1 MIMTVRSRWAVSLA
15 FVAMLALVA
24 TACGGDDEGGE
35 STEVVDLRGQATVEV
50 VMTDNVF
57 TPENIRIDPGTKV
70 VWVNQGDAGHQMDA
84 FNLDGFGVGFD
95 SDVIRGD
102 DTYEFTFDNPGTYR
116 YYCALHGSNV
126 EGMIGAIVV
135 GDGPLDGVAT
145 PTLPD
150 DAAEN
155 TLRVPQDHATIQAA
169 VDASTP
175 GDLILVDKGV
185 YNEAV
190 EINPPHENIVIRG
203 VDRNETILDGEF
215 EEDKPNGI
223 KVLADG
229 VAIEN
234 LTARNY
240 TTNAFFWTG
249 VDGYRGSYLNS
260 YRTGDYGVY
269 AFDSVNGQF
278 DNTYASGSADAGF
291 YIGQCYPCN
300 AVIRDSVSEWNGL
313 GYSGT
318 NAGGNLL
325 IVNSVWRYN
334 RAGIVPNSGTGE
346 ALWPEK
352 ETTVVGNLVYGNSNA
367 ATPSIDIAET
377 AIGNGILL
385 AGGTKNV
392 VERNRVWD
400 HDISGIGTI
409 PLPEKVLDPSNE
421 NAVDFDALDN
431 RVVGNVLEDNRIA
444 DLLNVKNIT
453 EPGDAGGNCF
463 SDNEFTTS
471 LPADIE
477 ALIPCDATGS
487 GTYEAPIGIFV
498 EKFTEPKPD
507 GADYKTAAIPE
518 MPLGENMPDP
528 LNAPAVPASN
538 GAVPPSVDLAAI
550 VVPAKP

>member
-1 MIMTVRSRWAVSLA
+1 MKVRSRWATSLA
-15 FVAMLALVA
+15 LIAMVGLVA
-24 TACGGDDEGGE
+24 TGCGGDDDGGE
-35 STEVVDLRGQATVEV
+35 STEVKDLRGQAAVEV
-50 VMTDNVF
+50 VMTDNIF
-57 TPENIRIDPGTKV
+57 TPENIRIDPGTTV
-70 VWVNQGDAGHQMDA
+70 TWVNEGDAGHQMDA
-84 FNLDGFGVGFD
+84 FNLDGFGIGFD

-102 DTYEFTFDNPGTYR
+102 DTYEFTFENPGTYR

-145 PTLPD
+145 PTIPD
-150 DAAEN
+150 DAQEN

-175 GDLILVDKGV
+175 GDLILVDRGV

-278 DNTYASGSADAGF
+278 DHTYAAGSADAGF

-300 AVIRDSVSEWNGL
+300 AVITDSISEWNGL

-325 IVNSVWRYN
+325 IVNSIWRYN

-352 ETTVVGNLVYGNSNA
+352 ETTIVGNLVYGNSNA
-367 ATPSIDIAET
+367 DTPSIDIAET

-431 RVVGNVLEDNRIA
+431 RVIGNVLEDNRIA

-463 SDNEFTTS
+463 SDNDFTTS

-477 ALIPCDATGS
+477 TLIPCDASGS

-498 EKFTEPKPD
+498 EKFTEAKPD
-507 GADYKTAAIPE
+507 GIDYKTAAIPE
-518 MPLGENMPDP
+518 MPVGENMADP
-528 LNAPAVPASN
+528 MNAPAIPANN
-538 GAVPPSVDLAAI
+538 GSVPPSVDLATIA
-550 VVPAKP
+550 VPTKP

>member
-1 MIMTVRSRWAVSLA
+1 MKVRSRWATS
-15 FVAMLALVA
+15 VALFAMVGLVA
-24 TACGGDDEGGE
+24 TGCGGDDDGGE
-35 STEVVDLRGQATVEV
+35 STEVKDLRGQATVEV
-50 VMTDNVF
+50 VMTDNIF
-57 TPENIRIDPGTKV
+57 TPENIRIDPGTTV
-70 VWVNQGDAGHQMDA
+70 TWVNEGDAGHQMDA
-84 FNLDGFGVGFD
+84 FNLDGFGIGFD

-102 DTYEFTFDNPGTYR
+102 DTYEFTFENPGTYR

-135 GDGPLDGVAT
+135 GDGPIDGVAT
-145 PTLPD
+145 PTIPD
-150 DAAEN
+150 DAQEN

-175 GDLILVDKGV
+175 GDLILVDRGV

-278 DNTYASGSADAGF
+278 DHTYASGSADAGF

-300 AVIRDSVSEWNGL
+300 AVITDSISEWNGL

-325 IVNSVWRYN
+325 IVNSIWRYN

-352 ETTVVGNLVYGNSNA
+352 ETTIVGNLVYGNSNA
-367 ATPSIDIAET
+367 DTPSIDIAET

-431 RVVGNVLEDNRIA
+431 RVIGNVLDDNRIA

-463 SDNEFTTS
+463 SENEFATS

-477 ALIPCDATGS
+477 TLIPCDAAGS

-498 EKFTEPKPD
+498 EKFTEAKPD
-507 GADYKTAAIPE
+507 GVDYKTAAIPE
-518 MPLGENMPDP
+518 MPVGENMADP
-528 LNAPAVPASN
+528 MNAPAIPANN
-538 GAVPPSVDLAAI
+538 GSVPPSVDLAAI
-550 VVPAKP
+550 TVPTKP

>member
-1 MIMTVRSRWAVSLA
+1 MTIRTGWSTTVA
-15 FVAMLALVA
+15 FVAVLALVA
-24 TACGGDDEGGE
+24 AGCGGDDDGDDT
-35 STEVVDLRGQATVEV
+35 STELVDMRGKTEVEI
-50 VMTDNVF
+50 VMTDNIF
-57 TPENIRIDPGTKV
+57 TPENVRIDPGTTIT
-70 VWVNQGDAGHQMDA
+70 WVNEGDAGHQMDA
-84 FNLDGFGVGFD
+84 FNLDGFGIGFD

-102 DTYEFTFDNPGTYR
+102 DTYEFTFENPGTYR

-135 GDGPLDGVAT
+135 GDGPLDGVST
-145 PTLPD
+145 PTIPD
-150 DAAEN
+150 DAQEN

-269 AFDSVNGQF
+269 AFDSVNGQY
-278 DNTYASGSADAGF
+278 DHIYAAGSADAGF

-300 AVIRDSVSEWNGL
+300 AVITDSISEWNGL

-325 IVNSVWRYN
+325 IVNSIWRYN

-346 ALWPEK
+346 ALWPER
-352 ETTVVGNLVYGNSNA
+352 ETTIVGNLVYGNSNA
-367 ATPSIDIAET
+367 DTPSIDIAEI

-385 AGGTKNV
+385 AGATENF

-409 PLPEKVLDPSNE
+409 PLPEKVLDPSDE

-431 RVVGNVLEDNRIA
+431 RVVANVLEDNRIA

-453 EPGDAGGNCF
+453 EAGDAGGNCF

-477 ALIPCDATGS
+477 TLIPCDRTGS

-498 EKFTEPKPD
+498 EKFTEAKPE
-507 GADYKTAAIPE
+507 GVDYKTAALPE
-518 MPLGENMPDP
+518 MPVGENMPDP
-528 LNAPAVPASN
+528 LNAPAVPASD
-538 GAVPPSVDLAAI
+538 GAVPPTVDLAAI
-550 VVPAKP
+550 TVPAKP

>member
-1 MIMTVRSRWAVSLA
+1 MKVRSRWATS
-15 FVAMLALVA
+15 VAVFAMVGLVA
-24 TACGGDDEGGE
+24 TGCGGDDDGGE
-35 STEVVDLRGQATVEV
+35 STEVKDLRGQATVEV
-50 VMTDNVF
+50 VMTDNIF
-57 TPENIRIDPGTKV
+57 TPENIRIDPGTTV
-70 VWVNQGDAGHQMDA
+70 TWVNEGDAGHQMDA
-84 FNLDGFGVGFD
+84 FNLDGFGIGFD

-102 DTYEFTFDNPGTYR
+102 DTYEFTFENPGTYR

-135 GDGPLDGVAT
+135 GDGPIDGVAT
-145 PTLPD
+145 PTIPD
-150 DAAEN
+150 DAQEN

-175 GDLILVDKGV
+175 GDLILVDRGV

-278 DNTYASGSADAGF
+278 DHTYASGSADAGF

-300 AVIRDSVSEWNGL
+300 AVITDSISEWNGL

-325 IVNSVWRYN
+325 IVNSIWRYN

-352 ETTVVGNLVYGNSNA
+352 ETTIVGNLVYGNSNA
-367 ATPSIDIAET
+367 DTPSIDIAET

-431 RVVGNVLEDNRIA
+431 RVIGNVLDDNRIA

-463 SDNEFTTS
+463 SENEFATS

-477 ALIPCDATGS
+477 TLIPCDAAGS

-498 EKFTEPKPD
+498 EKFTEAKPD
-507 GADYKTAAIPE
+507 GVDYKTAAIPE
-518 MPLGENMPDP
+518 MPVGENMADP
-528 LNAPAVPASN
+528 MNAPAIPANN
-538 GAVPPSVDLAAI
+538 GSVPPSVDLAAI
-550 VVPAKP
+550 TVPTKP